1 MDGHDPARCCL
12 RAGPDRA
19 RAGLVRHA
27 HLDMYIDARRH
38 GRCWSLCAREI
49 PWATTGADG
58 DAVTFTWA
66 LDSREQGD
74 KTHRPAAQQSS
85 VGGSVHAA
93 APRPIAAQRQSVT
106 HHPWPRWTDCTY
118 SYRPILLYTVCPWLR
133 YAFVA
138 NLFTC
143 SSITYTWIFA
153 RVVSSF
159 QHGNTYFVYVY
170 YTHNFVF
177 RGTTSMHQRGAS
189 DGWAKD
195 AFRAKK
201 KLEV

>member
-1 MDGHDPARCCL
+1 VREKSRGPPPVQTATRL
-12 RAGPDRA
+12 R
-19 RAGLVRHA
+19 L
-27 HLDMYIDARRH
+27 
-38 GRCWSLCAREI
+38 REPLI
-49 PWATTGADG
+49 PGSKET
-58 DAVTFTWA
+58 
-66 LDSREQGD
+66 
-74 KTHRPAAQQSS
+74 RPTDQLPQQSS
-85 VGGSVHAA
+85 RPSVARCTRLR
-93 APRPIAAQRQSVT
+93 APRPIAAQRIAIRN
-106 HHPWPRWTDCTY
+106 HGPWPRWTDCTY